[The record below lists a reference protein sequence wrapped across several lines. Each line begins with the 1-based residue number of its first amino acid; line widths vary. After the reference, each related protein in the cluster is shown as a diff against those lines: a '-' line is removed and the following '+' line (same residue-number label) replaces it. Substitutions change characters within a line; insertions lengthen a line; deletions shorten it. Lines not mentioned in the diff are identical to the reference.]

1 MQKVKNIQEIETA
14 VNQYG
19 EIVIKKNKKNGV
31 ISMSMEEYKNNLL
44 GEDIEKN
51 LLKSEEDYNNGNVR
65 KAEDVFREWKAK
77 YGI

>member
-1 MQKVKNIQEIETA
+1 
-14 VNQYG
+14 
-19 EIVIKKNKKNGV
+19 
-31 ISMSMEEYKNNLL
+31 MEEYKKNLL

-65 KAEDVFREWKAK
+65 KAEDVFREWKTK